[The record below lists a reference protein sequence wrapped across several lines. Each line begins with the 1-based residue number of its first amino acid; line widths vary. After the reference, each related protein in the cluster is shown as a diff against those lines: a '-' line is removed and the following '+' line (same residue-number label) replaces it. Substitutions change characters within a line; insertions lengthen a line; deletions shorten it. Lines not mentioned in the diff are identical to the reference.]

1 MTNQIDKGPVGATH
15 RYEHGS
21 DVDWYCYTDRG
32 LYRWFQGSWCASV
45 HKTIKELANSCPLG
59 RLEAIPAEPAQPFED
74 HLTWLARN
82 VHQWAAGATH
92 VAKNSHGHLWA
103 KDPKPAEAWFTRDQW
118 LARRAELQNRPSWKD
133 APERATALAQDS
145 ALEDGLGA
153 WWWYEFSPTECEWI
167 WSSQGRSYAA
177 KERGEVLGD
186 WRDTLEKRP
195 ADLSE
200 PAVTKRPDEATQIV
214 RAAVPE
220 LVKEKYRFELGDF
233 DNQELATMHSDS
245 DDWFAGVDLPPVGMT
260 CEQADDVGGF
270 LKVEIIAVHAG
281 YAFGWAGDRGMVYF
295 SDKAHEFR
303 PIQTDHDRLT
313 DILIKHG
320 IKAHVS
326 KAAEAILAA
335 GFKRDGGA

>member
-1 MTNQIDKGPVGATH
+1 MEEIKTESAP
-15 RYEHGS
+15 
-21 DVDWYCYTDRG
+21 DW
-32 LYRWFQGSWCASV
+32 
-45 HKTIKELANSCPLG
+45 
-59 RLEAIPAEPAQPFED
+59 
-74 HLTWLARN
+74 AR
-82 VHQWAAGATH
+82 
-92 VAKNSHGHLWA
+92 
-103 KDPKPAEAWFTRDQW
+103 F
-118 LARRAELQNRPSWKD
+118 
-133 APERATALAQDS
+133 LAQDGNGVWCWHAS
-145 ALEDGLGA
+145 KPKPNGVTVSGKGCWLSTGESCVA
-153 WWWYEFSPTECEWI
+153 C
-167 WSSQGRSYAA
+167 
-177 KERGEVLGD
+177 RGEVLGD

-200 PAVTKRPDEATQIV
+200 PAVTKRLDEATQIV